1 MSDSD
6 PDGPAVS
13 GGGYADVPAEDDT
26 IMVCVRVRPVQ
37 PQEVST
43 DDGDSIPREIWS
55 YTPNAII
62 EDSDMTRKAH
72 AFDRVFGPSATNDEV
87 YEKCAQRIVHR
98 ALQGTNGTVCAYGQ
112 TGSGKTFSMLG
123 SDRDPGIVPR
133 CIHDVFEHIEAAA
146 GRGEEFLVR
155 VSYLEVYNE
164 EINDL
169 LQAPPPPLP
178 PSLALAGGGAGGGSS
193 AGGGARQ
200 AQAGRNLKILR
211 DDPARGAVI
220 EGLLE
225 LIVTD
230 RDQARGRAPLCCC
243 PR

>member
-6 PDGPAVS
+6 
-13 GGGYADVPAEDDT
+13 AEIPVEGTETEDET
-26 IMVCVRVRPVQ
+26 IMVCVRVRPIQ

-43 DDGDSIPREIWS
+43 EDGETLPREIWS
-55 YTPNAII
+55 YTSNAII
-62 EDSDMTRKAH
+62 EDSDMTRKPH
-72 AFDRVFGPSATNDEV
+72 VFDRVFAPGASNEEV
-87 YEKCAQRIVHR
+87 YERCAQRVVHR

-146 GRGEEFLVR
+146 ERGDGQEFLVR

-169 LQAPPPPLP
+169 LQAPPPPTQP
-178 PSLALAGGGAGGGSS
+178 QQLAVSASGGSSSGAGGG
-193 AGGGARQ
+193 GGRQ
-200 AQAGRNLKILR
+200 AQAGRNLKIVR
-211 DDPARGAVI
+211 DDPAKGAVI

-230 RDQARGRAPLCCC
+230 REQVRA
-243 PR
+243 

>member
-6 PDGPAVS
+6 PEAQDEA
-13 GGGYADVPAEDDT
+13 
-26 IMVCVRVRPVQ
+26 IMVCVRVRPLQ
-37 PQEVST
+37 PQEIST
-43 DDGDSIPREIWS
+43 EDGDTLPREIWS

-72 AFDRVFGPSATNDEV
+72 AFDRVFSPGTTNSDV
-87 YEKCAQRIVHR
+87 YERCAQRIVHR
-98 ALQGTNGTVCAYGQ
+98 ALQGTNGTVLCYGQ

-123 SDRDPGIVPR
+123 TERDPGIVPR
-133 CIHDVFEHIEAAA
+133 SIHDVFQHIEAAA
-146 GRGEEFLVR
+146 ERGQEFLVR

-169 LQAPPPPLP
+169 LQVP
-178 PSLALAGGGAGGGSS
+178 PSVSGTPSLLGSGAAAGGGG
-193 AGGGARQ
+193 RQ
-200 AQAGRNLKILR
+200 THAGRNLKILR
-211 DDPARGAVI
+211 DDPAKGAVI

-230 RDQARGRAPLCCC
+230 REQARAAQADRL
-243 PR
+243 